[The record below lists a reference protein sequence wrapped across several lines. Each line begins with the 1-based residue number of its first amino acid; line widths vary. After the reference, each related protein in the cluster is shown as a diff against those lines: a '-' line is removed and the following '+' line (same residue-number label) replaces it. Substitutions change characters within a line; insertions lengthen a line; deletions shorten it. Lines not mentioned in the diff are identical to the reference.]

1 MLLYLYILYS
11 MIRMYTRTFVFFLF
25 GLGLSLSAA
34 AQKREATDRKSS
46 KTIQVQVPDT
56 VVEQQGS
63 VVTEEPVGKPTKKVK
78 VMRPKD
84 MKYRITLLEVE
95 FETEQYRS
103 RLVAAQGDERRAL
116 LQELINKVAHI
127 KQIKSAEYDQ
137 DYTQVIVILPDDS
150 EYRVKL

>member
-1 MLLYLYILYS
+1 
-11 MIRMYTRTFVFFLF
+11 MYTRTFVFLLF
-25 GLGLSLSAA
+25 GLGLSLPAV

-84 MKYRITLLEVE
+84 MKYRVTLLEVE

-103 RLVAAQGDERRAL
+103 RLATAQGDERRAL

>member
-1 MLLYLYILYS
+1 MDASRRRRRDFIQNIAIVL
-11 MIRMYTRTFVFFLF
+11 
-25 GLGLSLSAA
+25 LSLSAV

-84 MKYRITLLEVE
+84 MKYRVTLLEVE

-103 RLVAAQGDERRAL
+103 RLAAAQGDERRAL

>member
-1 MLLYLYILYS
+1 MQMYFTVNQLKRQQMSLFLDVIFRKILLIMYLH
-11 MIRMYTRTFVFFLF
+11 
-25 GLGLSLSAA
+25 A
-34 AQKREATDRKSS
+34 
-46 KTIQVQVPDT
+46 
-56 VVEQQGS
+56 
-63 VVTEEPVGKPTKKVK
+63 
-78 VMRPKD
+78 D

-103 RLVAAQGDERRAL
+103 RLAAAQGDERRAL

>member
-1 MLLYLYILYS
+1 
-11 MIRMYTRTFVFFLF
+11 MIRIYTRTFVFLLF

-84 MKYRITLLEVE
+84 MK
-95 FETEQYRS
+95 
-103 RLVAAQGDERRAL
+103 
-116 LQELINKVAHI
+116 
-127 KQIKSAEYDQ
+127 
-137 DYTQVIVILPDDS
+137 
-150 EYRVKL
+150 